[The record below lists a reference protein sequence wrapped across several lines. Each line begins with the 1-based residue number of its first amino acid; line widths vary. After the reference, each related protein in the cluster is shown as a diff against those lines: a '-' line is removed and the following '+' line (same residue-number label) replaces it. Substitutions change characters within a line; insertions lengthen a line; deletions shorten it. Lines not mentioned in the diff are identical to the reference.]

1 MPFFTRAR
9 VAGGLVVVAIG
20 AAAVPAFGQAASSG
34 VRAAPARPRFDST
47 GVGDTSMFAPLNLPP
62 GNEYRSGSGAPGPRY
77 WQQRADYDLKATLD
91 TAGKALRGEMT
102 IRYTNNSPDTLR
114 FLWFQVEQ
122 NAFKSNSLNSY
133 VFPAESRFG
142 ARNFEGGDVIDRFEE
157 VTANGKG
164 ARRALKLRNEG
175 TVMKADLAEPL
186 APGRTATISAAWH
199 FNIPEHG
206 ADRMGRDGALYEL
219 AQWYPRVS
227 VYDDLRGWN
236 AEPYLGQGEFYLEY
250 GDYTLDVTVPAGYIV
265 AATGMLQNPRDVL
278 TAAQIGRLAQASKS
292 DNVVHIVTQEEL
304 RSGAA
309 RARKTGTMTWRFA
322 ARNVRDV
329 VFAASPDYLWD
340 ASSYK
345 GSLAQAFYR
354 PSAIE
359 PWKDAADMSRMSI
372 QEYSE
377 RWFQYPYPQIT
388 AVEGPISGMEY
399 PMVAMEAKSA
409 DKYDLYNVVTHEIGH
424 MWFPM
429 IVGSNERMHM
439 WQDEGFN
446 TFINTFSEARRY
458 PEKGD
463 QMARAAQERSLVTQY
478 MEHNVDE
485 PLEINPD
492 RINPQL
498 LGENAYVK
506 TSVALQQLRQEI
518 LGPEAF
524 DDAFRTY
531 IQRWAFRHPSP
542 TDFFRTM
549 EDVSGR
555 RLDWYFREWYLENPH
570 FDQAIDSVV
579 TAQHGDT
586 LLVGVLY
593 ANHARGIEPIRARFT
608 FSDGSTQDFNYPAEV
623 WSTNTTMYARE
634 YAFVGKK
641 LAKIQLD
648 PEGRLVDVDRS
659 NNTWPAAVGK
669 VTP

>member
-1 MPFFTRAR
+1 MAYFSRAR
-9 VAGGLVVVAIG
+9 VASGLV
-20 AAAVPAFGQAASSG
+20 AAALIATAAASAAGQAAS
-34 VRAAPARPRFDST
+34 APRTAPSRPRFDST

-62 GNEYRSGSGAPGPRY
+62 GNEYRSGSGAPGPKY

-91 TAGKALRGEMT
+91 TAAKALHGELT
-102 IRYTNNSPDTLR
+102 IRYTNNSPDTLH

-142 ARNFEGGDVIDRFEE
+142 ARNFEGGDVIDRFEH
-157 VTANGKG
+157 VTAGAKG

-186 APGRTATISAAWH
+186 APGHTATINAAWH

-219 AQWYPRVS
+219 AQWYPRVN
-227 VYDDLRGWN
+227 VYDDIRGWN
-236 AEPYLGQGEFYLEY
+236 TEPYLGQGEFYLEY
-250 GDYTLDVTVPAGYIV
+250 GDFTLDVTVPSGYIV
-265 AATGMLQNPRDVL
+265 TATGTLQNPRDVL
-278 TAAQIGRLAQASKS
+278 TAAEITRLAQAAKS
-292 DNVVHIVTQEEL
+292 DSVVHIVTQQDL
-304 RSGAA
+304 TSGAA
-309 RARKTGTMTWRFA
+309 RPRKTGTMTWRFSA
-322 ARNVRDV
+322 KNVRDV
-329 VFAASPDYLWD
+329 VFAASPDYMWD

-377 RWFQYPYPQIT
+377 RWFPYPWPHIT

-399 PMVAMEAKSA
+399 PMIAMENKSA

-463 QMARAAQERSLVTQY
+463 QMTRAGQERSLVTQY

-531 IQRWAFRHPSP
+531 VQRWAFKHPTP
-542 TDFFRTM
+542 TDFIRTM

-555 RLDWYFREWYLENPH
+555 RLDWYFREWYFENPH

-579 TAQHGDT
+579 TQQRGDT

-593 ANHARGIEPIRARFT
+593 ANHARGVEPIRARFT
-608 FSDGSTQDFNYPAEV
+608 FSDGSTQDYNYPAEV

-634 YAFVGKK
+634 YSFVGKK
-641 LAKIQLD
+641 LAKIELD
-648 PEGRLVDVDRS
+648 PQSRLVDVDRS
-659 NNTWPAAVGK
+659 NNSWPAQK